1 MTLSFLEILKKNQ
14 ILDEQYIS
22 EIIENKKLVEKGLYE
37 ILLTEEKIDEEQT
50 LMILA
55 NQLNLAF
62 DIIDNNTIDLKITH
76 LIPETIA
83 IKEHVIALF
92 QLGETLTIASSN
104 PCNTDLIE
112 ELEFITKC
120 CIDVMLSPK
129 SNIMELINYAYSY
142 QDQKIETDGSSV
154 SNLFEMGLEL
164 VDDKSLGGDDE
175 TTDLAQEAPIAKLVD
190 TILTQ
195 SIAEKA
201 SDIHIEPE
209 ENVVKIRFRVD
220 GLLKEIMAPPK
231 KLSSPIISR
240 LKILAEL
247 DITETRKPQDGRLT
261 FILKN
266 KEVDFRVSTV
276 RTIAGEKMVLRMLE
290 KSDAFVSME
299 KIGLNED
306 NFNVIQG
313 LIQSTS
319 GIVLVCG
326 PTGSGKTST
335 LYSCLSKINTP
346 EKNIITIED
355 PVEFN
360 LDGINQIPVNP
371 KIGVDF
377 VSGLSA
383 VVRQDPDVIMI
394 GEIRDIETADIA
406 IQAALTGH
414 LVFSTLHTRS
424 AAGSVTRLIN
434 MGVQP
439 FLINSAFIG
448 VVGQRLVRQ
457 ICPNCKKEATYDDFE
472 SIKEK
477 VLVNKLINEHDSPK
491 IYHGNGCKYC
501 NESGYKGRLGIFEIL
516 TLSEETRELI
526 ITKASSEKIRDA
538 ATRNGMKLMI
548 NDGIDKIIQGLTTI
562 EEIVRVVDV

>member
-1 MTLSFLEILKKNQ
+1 MTLSLQNILQSNKIIDETQ
-14 ILDEQYIS
+14 ILDYITS
-22 EIIENKKLVEKGLYE
+22 NKLIEKGLYE
-37 ILLTEEKIDEEQT
+37 TLIEEEKINEEET
-50 LMILA
+50 LVLLA
-55 NQLNLAF
+55 QNLNIPF

-83 IKEHVIALF
+83 RKDHIIALF
-92 QLGETLTIASSN
+92 QLGETLTIACSN
-104 PCNTDLIE
+104 PCKTEFIE
-112 ELEFITKC
+112 ALEFLTKC
-120 CIDVMLSPK
+120 SISIILSPK
-129 SNIMELINYAYSY
+129 NTIIELINYAYSY

-154 SNLFEMGLEL
+154 SSLFEMGLEL
-164 VDDKSLGGDDE
+164 VDDKGLGSDDE

-195 SIAEKA
+195 AIAEKA

-231 KLSSPIISR
+231 KLASPIISR

-266 KEVDFRVSTV
+266 KDVDFRVSTV

-299 KIGLNED
+299 KIGLNET
-306 NFNVIQG
+306 NFNLLQG

-360 LDGINQIPVNP
+360 LEGINQIPVNP

-424 AAGSVTRLIN
+424 ASGSVTRLIN

-439 FLINSAFIG
+439 FLINSAFLG
-448 VVGQRLVRQ
+448 VIGQRLVRN
-457 ICPNCKKEATYDDFE
+457 ICPNCKKEASYEEFE

-477 VLVNKLINEHDSPK
+477 VLIQKLKNDYDSPK
-491 IYHGNGCKYC
+491 VYHGAGCKYC

-516 TLSEETRELI
+516 TLSEESRELI
-526 ITKASSEKIRDA
+526 INKASSEKIRDA
-538 ATRNGMKLMI
+538 ATRNGMKIMLD
-548 NDGIDKIIQGLTTI
+548 DGIDKLIQGLTTI
-562 EEIVRVVDV
+562 EEIVRVLDV